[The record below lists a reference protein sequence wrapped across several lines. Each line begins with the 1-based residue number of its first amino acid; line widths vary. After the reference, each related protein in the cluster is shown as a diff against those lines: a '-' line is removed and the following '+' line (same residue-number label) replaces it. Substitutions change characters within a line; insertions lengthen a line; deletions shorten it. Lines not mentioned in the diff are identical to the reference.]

1 MIDALG
7 NPQSALVLGGGS
19 DIAVATLEQMAGRR
33 LRRVVLAGRNE
44 GSLAAAAARVG
55 AAGATEVTTAHFDA
69 VDAVGHD
76 AAISRLFADHGGFDL
91 VLVAFG
97 VLGDQGQ
104 AEVDGDEALRIVQT
118 NFTGAATSMLAAS
131 RSLVAQGHG
140 MIVLLSSV
148 AGERARRSNYV
159 YGSSKAGADA
169 LAQGL
174 ADALRGSGVRVMIV
188 RPGFVRSKMTA
199 GMAAAPMSAEPSE
212 VATAIV
218 RGLEKGAKVVYV
230 PSTLRYVFTVLRHLP
245 GPVFRRLPL

>member
-19 DIAVATLEQMAGRR
+19 DIALATLEQMAARR
-33 LRRVVLAGRNE
+33 LRRVVLAGRSE
-44 GSLAAAAARVG
+44 GALAAAASRVE
-55 AAGATEVTTAHFDA
+55 AAGCDQVTTVHFDA
-69 VDAVGHD
+69 VDAAGHD
-76 AAISRLFADHGGFDL
+76 AAISDLFAQHDGFDL

-131 RSLVAQGHG
+131 RALVAQGHG
-140 MIVLLSSV
+140 TIVLLSSV
-148 AGERARRSNYV
+148 AGERARRSNFV

-174 ADALRGSGVRVMIV
+174 GDALHGSGVHVMIV
-188 RPGFVRSKMTA
+188 RPGFVRSKMTE
-199 GMAAAPMSAEPSE
+199 GMAAAPMSAEPDE
-212 VATAIV
+212 VAAAIV
-218 RGLEKGAKVVYV
+218 RGLEKRTEVVYV
-230 PSTLRYVFTVLRHLP
+230 PSKLRYVFTVLRHLP
-245 GPVFRRLPL
+245 RPVFRRLPL

>member
-19 DIAVATLEQMAGRR
+19 DIAVATLEQMAARR
-33 LRRVVLAGRNE
+33 LSRVVLAGRRE
-44 GSLAAAAARVG
+44 ASLKAAATRVE
-55 AAGATEVTTAHFDA
+55 AAGCGEVTTVHFDA
-69 VDAVGHD
+69 VDAIGHD
-76 AAISRLFADHGGFDL
+76 TAIGDLFAQHGGFDL

-140 MIVLLSSV
+140 TIVLLSSV

-174 ADALRGSGVRVMIV
+174 GDALHGSGVHVMIV
-188 RPGFVRSKMTA
+188 RPGFVRSKMTE
-199 GMAAAPMSAEPSE
+199 GMAAAPMSAEPAE
-212 VATAIV
+212 VASAIL
-218 RGLEKGAKVVYV
+218 RGLEKRAEVVYV
-230 PSTLRYVFTVLRHLP
+230 PSKLRYVFAVLRHLP
-245 GPVFRRLPL
+245 RPVFRRLPL

>member
-19 DIAVATLEQMAGRR
+19 DIAVATLEQMAARR
-33 LRRVVLAGRNE
+33 LSRVVLAGRSE
-44 GSLAAAAARVG
+44 ASLTAAASRIEE
-55 AAGATEVTTAHFDA
+55 AGCEQVTTAHFDA
-69 VDAVGHD
+69 VDAIGHD
-76 AAISRLFADHGGFDL
+76 TAIGDLFAQHGGFDL

-104 AEVDGDEALRIVQT
+104 AEVDGDEALRIVHT

-140 MIVLLSSV
+140 TIVLLSSV

-174 ADALRGSGVRVMIV
+174 GDALHGSGVHVMIV
-188 RPGFVRSKMTA
+188 RPGFVRSKMTE
-199 GMAAAPMSAEPSE
+199 GMAAAPMSAEPAE
-212 VATAIV
+212 VASAIL
-218 RGLEKGAKVVYV
+218 RGLEKRAEVVYV
-230 PSTLRYVFTVLRHLP
+230 PSKLRYVFAVLRHLP
-245 GPVFRRLPL
+245 RPVFRRLPL